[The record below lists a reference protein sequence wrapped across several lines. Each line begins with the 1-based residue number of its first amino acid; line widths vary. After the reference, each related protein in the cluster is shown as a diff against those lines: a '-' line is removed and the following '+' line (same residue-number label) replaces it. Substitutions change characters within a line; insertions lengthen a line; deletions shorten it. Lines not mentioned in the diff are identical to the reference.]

1 MEIDSK
7 IIIIDVI
14 FLILLSIMHFTFS
27 FFIRASDFNNLFDT
41 FESSPLYDF
50 EVNNNC
56 GLKDYIIFHTWEGY
70 KKTEYYYERG
80 RSHSRTEIVDKTDIT
95 KINRFKFCYKNKES
109 YKELLYNGQI
119 IKKEESCKTGFKD
132 CGTIDTLEQKLCIRD
147 DDQCPLYDVRLGSID
162 NSLSSKYNTESNS
175 DIYFN
180 NANYEDM
187 PNKKIIGKLI
197 LNDGQPC
204 YNAQEKLWR
213 KFNSDE
219 AGDEHL
225 KCGLEIFGK
234 YNDNRFEELGKIS
247 YKKIYDDNLITY
259 ESRQL
264 FSSINQNIKV
274 SLYKR
279 EFLGIDKECDSKSDS
294 KREDYDKLEKSQK
307 MEKNVLLVEGIIAF
321 VCFFEGI
328 CVSAKN
334 GCLMCSFIFNIF
346 IIFLTFIACMICS
359 SVNLVRMMYYSISY
373 DCSDSITNEVF
384 RKENQNTKIQI
395 LFTAINLGFDVF
407 FIFIHILGIFFYKC
421 YDKIKCIFKCECCN
435 DCNCYCSCNCCSSCF
450 KKKYEYNNNPK
461 IDYNNYNNNKYNN
474 DNIKENKKYE
484 DFGNLG
490 APEGPTN
497 NTPANNYETNKN
509 NNIYSDNN
517 NPIKTDSVQ
526 VKVFQKKYPSLDSNL

>member
-7 IIIIDVI
+7 IIIFDVI

-27 FFIRASDFNNLFDT
+27 FFIRSSDFHNLFDT

-50 EVNNNC
+50 ELNDNC
-56 GLKDYIIFHTWEGY
+56 GIKDYIIFHTWEGY
-70 KKTEYYYERG
+70 EKTEYYYERG
-80 RSHSRTEIVDKTDIT
+80 RSRSRTEIVDKTDIT
-95 KINRFKFCYKNKES
+95 KINGYLFCYKKKLS
-109 YKELLYNGQI
+109 YRDLLYNGQI
-119 IKKEESCKTGFKD
+119 IKKDETCKTGFKD
-132 CGTIDTLEQKLCIRD
+132 CGTIDTLKQKLCIRND
-147 DDQCPLYDVRLGSID
+147 EQCPLYDVRLGSID
-162 NSLSSKYNTESNS
+162 NSLISKYNTESNS

-219 AGDEHL
+219 AADEHL
-225 KCGLEIFGK
+225 KCDLEIFGK

-259 ESRQL
+259 ESKQL
-264 FSSINQNIKV
+264 FTSIDQNIKV

-279 EFLGIDKECDSKSDS
+279 EFLGIDEECDSNSDV

-307 MEKNVLLVEGIIAF
+307 MEKTVLLVEGIIAF

-328 CVSAKN
+328 CVGVKTGS
-334 GCLMCSFIFNIF
+334 LVCSFILNIV
-346 IIFLTFIACMICS
+346 IVFLTFIACMICS
-359 SVNLVRMMYYSISY
+359 GVNLARMLYYNISY

-384 RKENQNTKIQI
+384 RKENRNTKIQI

-407 FIFIHILGIFFYKC
+407 FIFIHILGIFSYVC
-421 YDKIKCIFKCECCN
+421 YDNIKSIFKCECCY
-435 DCNCYCSCNCCSSCF
+435 DCNCNCDCSCNCCCSCF
-450 KKKYEYNNNPK
+450 KKKYEYNNKPK
-461 IDYNNYNNNKYNN
+461 EIKKNNNNNYKNNN
-474 DNIKENKKYE
+474 IKDNKKYE

-490 APEGPTN
+490 APEGPTS
-497 NTPANNYETNKN
+497 NTPANTYETNKY
-509 NNIYSDNN
+509 NNIHSDAN
-517 NPIKTDSVQ
+517 NPIKTDSRQ
-526 VKVFQKKYPSLDSNL
+526 VEVFQKKYPSLD